1 MYTALTSISY
11 FTNYGFLCSSVEE
24 RNKMITYTDFK
35 LFQCIRFEKLFQLLH
50 LCYEDIANALLSVF
64 NCSCISKKKFIKHYH
79 FCLFFVIMIL
89 GIHLYIDR
97 IHFHID

>member
-1 MYTALTSISY
+1 
-11 FTNYGFLCSSVEE
+11 
-24 RNKMITYTDFK
+24 MITYTDFK
-35 LFQCIRFEKLFQLLH
+35 LFQCIQFEKLFQLLH

-64 NCSCISKKKFIKHYH
+64 NCSCISKKKALSLLSF
-79 FCLFFVIMIL
+79 FFVIMIL

>member
-35 LFQCIRFEKLFQLLH
+35 LFQCIQFEKLFQLLH

-64 NCSCISKKKFIKHYH
+64 NCSCISKKKALSLLSF
-79 FCLFFVIMIL
+79 FCYYDIGYTFV
-89 GIHLYIDR
+89 YR
-97 IHFHID
+97 